1 MTASIFIRVMD
12 SMIDL
17 ELLDKINYFFE
28 EIEILLDRGI
38 IKIYPDWLS
47 TDKMLQEVTR
57 RSGNFVKRLDET
69 HILIAKNTGN

>member
-1 MTASIFIRVMD
+1 MG

-17 ELLDKINYFFE
+17 ELLEKINRFFEKKLSIE
-28 EIEILLDRGI
+28 EIEMLVDRGI
-38 IKIYPDWLS
+38 IKVYPDWLS

-69 HILIAKNTGN
+69 HILIVKNTGN